1 MDYIIGELIE
11 VKINGK
17 WWGAEVLDVGDTGAF
32 VYIFDLRIKKNV
44 ASRNMRWAGTR

>member
-1 MDYIIGELIE
+1 MYIINEVVS

-17 WWGAEVLDVGDTGAF
+17 WYDAEILDITNIGAY

-44 ASRNMRWAGTR
+44 KLSSIR